1 MPEKLVF
8 EHTFEG
14 LFVRGLAH
22 RVTPALRERLR
33 EVGLDLERKLQPT
46 YSFDTWCSA
55 VRATALELHAGESPE
70 VAYALLG
77 ERMVDGYRETVM
89 GRALFSV
96 IQLLGPRRGVGRARQ
111 MFRSGN
117 NYTEARVQDVAPDT
131 VDLWMNEAG
140 PIRYFTQGAVRAGL
154 RATGAVR
161 PQVVVREYSAEDV
174 VYRCTWSDGPTP

>member
-14 LFVRGLAH
+14 LFVRGLAG

-33 EVGLDLERKLQPT
+33 DVGLDLERKLQPA
-46 YSFDTWCSA
+46 YVFDTWCSA
-55 VRATALELHAGESPE
+55 VRVTAHELHSDVSAE
-70 VAYALLG
+70 VAYSLLG

-117 NYTEARVQDVAPDT
+117 NYTEARVDDVST
-131 VDLWMNEAG
+131 TEVDLWMNEAG
-140 PIRYFTQGAVRAGL
+140 PIRYFTQGAVLAGL
-154 RATGAVR
+154 RATGAIQ
-161 PQVVVREYSAEDV
+161 PVVTVREFTPADV
-174 VYRCTWSDGPTP
+174 TYRCTWRDGLGA

>member
-14 LFVRGLAH
+14 LFVRGLAG

-33 EVGLDLERKLQPT
+33 EVGLDLESKLQPA
-46 YSFDTWCSA
+46 YGFDTWCSA
-55 VRATALELHAGESPE
+55 VRVTAHELHPEEPPE
-70 VAYALLG
+70 VGYALLG
-77 ERMVDGYRETVM
+77 ERMVDGYRETIM

-117 NYTEARVQDVAPDT
+117 NYTEARVDDVT
-131 VDLWMNEAG
+131 SREVDVWMNEAG
-140 PIRYFTQGAVRAGL
+140 PIRYFTQGALRAGL
-154 RATGAVR
+154 RATGAVQ
-161 PQVVVREYSAEDV
+161 PLVTVRDFTAQDV
-174 VYRCTWSDGPTP
+174 TYRCTWRDGLDP

>member
-14 LFVRGLAH
+14 LFVRGLAG
-22 RVTPALRERLR
+22 RVTPALRDSLR
-33 EVGLDLERKLQPT
+33 KVGLNLDDKLRPA
-46 YSFDTWCSA
+46 YDFDTWCSA
-55 VRATALELHAGESPE
+55 VRVAAHELHSDVPPE
-70 VAYALLG
+70 EGYALLG

-117 NYTEARVQDVAPDT
+117 NYTEARIEDVSSSE

-140 PIRYFTQGAVRAGL
+140 PIRYFTQGALRAGL
-154 RATGAVR
+154 RATGAVQ
-161 PQVVVREYSAEDV
+161 PLVTVRGFTSDDV
-174 VYRCTWSDGPTP
+174 TYRCTWRDGVS

>member
-14 LFVRGLAH
+14 LFVRGLVN
-22 RVTPALRERLR
+22 RVTPALRGRLL
-33 EVGLDLERKLQPT
+33 EVGVDLERKLQPAYT
-46 YSFDTWCSA
+46 FDTWCSA
-55 VRATALELHAGESPE
+55 VRAAALELHPESPPE
-70 VAYALLG
+70 VGYALLG

-117 NYTEARVQDVAPDT
+117 NYTEARIEDVAPAT

-140 PIRYFTQGAVRAGL
+140 AIRYFTQGAVLAGL
-154 RATGAVR
+154 RATGAIQ
-161 PQVVVREYSAEDV
+161 PQVVVREYSAVDV
-174 VYRCTWSDGPTP
+174 VYRCTWRNGLAT